1 MATKTQRPGDWE
13 RFGLRRLRQL
23 QRGGTLVEL
32 ALILP
37 LFFLLIFGV
46 LDFGRGIWAYN
57 TLSYASREGVR
68 YAIVR
73 GSKSQTPAS
82 ASDIRQIVIA
92 QTGGLDASKLT
103 VTVTWLPN
111 NAPGSNVKVQTQ
123 YNFVSL
129 VPLLNL
135 GTIALTSSSNMVIA
149 N

>member
-1 MATKTQRPGDWE
+1 MAGKVQQHGKPGYR
-13 RFGLRRLRQL
+13 RFGSRRLQ
-23 QRGGTLVEL
+23 QGGTLVEL

-37 LFFLLIFGV
+37 LFFLMVFGA

-57 TLSYASREGVR
+57 TIAYASREGVR
-68 YAIVR
+68 YAVVR

-82 ASDIRQIVIA
+82 ASDIRQTVVA
-92 QTGGLDASKLT
+92 KAVGLDPSKLT

-111 NAPGSNVKVQTQ
+111 NTPGSNVKVQAQ
-123 YNFVSL
+123 FNFVPI

-135 GTIALTSSSNMVIA
+135 GTITLSSSSNMVIA

>member
-1 MATKTQRPGDWE
+1 MARKTQRPGKLGDR
-13 RFGLRRLRQL
+13 RFGLRRL

-37 LFFLLIFGV
+37 IFFLLIFGV

-82 ASDIRQIVIA
+82 VSDIRQIVIA

-111 NAPGSNVKVQTQ
+111 NSPGSNVKVQAQ

-135 GTIALTSSSNMVIA
+135 GTIALTSSSNMVIT